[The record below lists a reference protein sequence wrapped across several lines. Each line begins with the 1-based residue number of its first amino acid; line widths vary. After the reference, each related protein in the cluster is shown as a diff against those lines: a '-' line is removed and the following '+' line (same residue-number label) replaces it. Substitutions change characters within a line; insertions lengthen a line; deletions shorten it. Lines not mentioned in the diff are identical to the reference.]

1 MRLKLPDVRLKLFDM
16 TGVLCYGKKKIS
28 VKKSLDSDFFT
39 RLFVSERKQ
48 IALMADE
55 KSHTR
60 VSRCL
65 FATSRSEME
74 IIMRREGFST
84 ENERDGE

>member
-1 MRLKLPDVRLKLFDM
+1 M
-16 TGVLCYGKKKIS
+16 
-28 VKKSLDSDFFT
+28 KKSLDSDFFT

-65 FATSRSEME
+65 FATSRLEME

-84 ENERDGE
+84 ENERDRE

>member
-1 MRLKLPDVRLKLFDM
+1 MRSQ
-16 TGVLCYGKKKIS
+16 TNS

-60 VSRCL
+60 VSRRL

-74 IIMRREGFST
+74 NSVKNMLDSILFHTAICAAGAT
-84 ENERDGE
+84 K

>member
-1 MRLKLPDVRLKLFDM
+1 MKQ
-16 TGVLCYGKKKIS
+16 
-28 VKKSLDSDFFT
+28 SLDSDFFT

-60 VSRCL
+60 VSRRL

-74 IIMRREGFST
+74 ISMEQSYTEANAKKNSHYLTTSTFARNYEMRKSIYEMCR
-84 ENERDGE
+84 